1 MKNRARGL
9 TLIELMIVLAIV
21 GVLGAIAI
29 PAYHSYS
36 VRTQVASG
44 LNLATAVRMRVAE
57 SYQTTGFWPEDNNS
71 AGLGSPGTINAAY
84 VESVTVARGAIR
96 IAFGQGA
103 SADIA
108 GTTLSL
114 RPALNARNDII
125 WRCGMAPLPAGLEM
139 VESAADSPTDVPV
152 KYLPADCR

>member
-1 MKNRARGL
+1 MLRSSRGL

-29 PAYHSYS
+29 PAYQSYS

-44 LNLATAVRMRVAE
+44 LSLATPVRMRVAE
-57 SYQTTGFWPEDNNS
+57 SFQSSGFWPEDNNS
-71 AGLGSPGTINAAY
+71 AGLGAPATITDAY
-84 VESVTVARGAIR
+84 VESVSVTRGGITITYGNR
-96 IAFGQGA
+96 A
-103 SADIA
+103 SSEIA
-108 GTTLSL
+108 GGLLSL

-125 WRCGMAPLPAGLEM
+125 WQCGFAPLPADLTV
-139 VESAADSPTDVPV
+139 VESAAAARTDLAV